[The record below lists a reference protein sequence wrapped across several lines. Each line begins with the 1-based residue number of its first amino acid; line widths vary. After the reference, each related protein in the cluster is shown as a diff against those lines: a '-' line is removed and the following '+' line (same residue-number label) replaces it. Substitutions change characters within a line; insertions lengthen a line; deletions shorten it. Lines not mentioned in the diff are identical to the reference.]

1 MVGCGSTFLLAFA
14 FPDTMDTRCPSPQT
28 GDYRGWMNLNV
39 DKAVLIKSECAD
51 QSVSYMVGDWMRW
64 LELDCV
70 TLLRLKFHANS
81 TKSGF

>member
-1 MVGCGSTFLLAFA
+1 
-14 FPDTMDTRCPSPQT
+14 
-28 GDYRGWMNLNV
+28 MNLNV

-81 TKSGF
+81 IKSGFRPNWLVLSFMNIIDLEAFSFQRTLKKE